1 MKRFLV
7 ASIALILSFT
17 LSGCIKFDLALE
29 INRDSTVSGT
39 FIYAV
44 SDALA
49 SLGTNSDITDPT
61 SSFVDAKAEGVTA
74 SEYKQGGFTGT
85 KITLDHVPLS
95 AFDQPGSDVGQL
107 KIVRNGNTV
116 TLKGVLD
123 LTSADSNSSSGSE
136 WGDEIANSILS
147 SADLN
152 ISVKFPVKVLST
164 TGRLSEDGQTVS
176 WKPKIGEKIDLT
188 TSVELPK
195 SNFKNIGIAGILLT
209 IVLVLVAGFQL
220 KRRKSQQITYET
232 EGGINS
238 EEIIN

>member
-1 MKRFLV
+1 MT
-7 ASIALILSFT
+7 LILSFT

-39 FIYAV
+39 FVYAV

-49 SLGTNSDITDPT
+49 SFGTSSEITDPT
-61 SSFVDAKAEGVTA
+61 NSFVDTKAEGVTA

-95 AFDQPGSDVGQL
+95 AFDQPGSDSGEL
-107 KIVRNGNTV
+107 KIIQNGNII

-123 LTSADSNSSSGSE
+123 LTSTDGNSSSGSE
-136 WGDEIANSILS
+136 WGDELANSILS
-147 SADLN
+147 TADLN

-164 TGRLSEDGQTVS
+164 TGSLSEDGRTVS

-188 TSVELPK
+188 TSVELPS
-195 SNFKNIGIAGILLT
+195 SNFKVIGIVTVVISIILLLAT
-209 IVLVLVAGFQL
+209 VILL
-220 KRRKSQQITYET
+220 KRRKSPKADSNLQGDVDSQ
-232 EGGINS
+232 
-238 EEIIN
+238 EI